1 MIEMIEVSS
10 RTASHFDRVLIESLF
25 LAIRHLASYYSS
37 VLSSSSNSS
46 NKRQKLSSTTTS
58 PSSTPRVLL
67 LTDDAANLKL
77 AQSASIPTLTIR
89 QYVDSLPS
97 DLQTKLVDLLA
108 VDGTGLDRDG
118 KGGKRGKAL
127 YSEYL
132 PTSVLQAGVKAG
144 KLFQG
149 HFNPSQYNFREVCLS
164 LSTHLRFSLH

>member
-1 MIEMIEVSS
+1 MIETTEVS
-10 RTASHFDRVLIESLF
+10 RTISLSKHLSLILALF
-25 LAIRHLASYYSS
+25 LAIRHLASYYTS
-37 VLSSSSNSS
+37 VLSSTNPT
-46 NKRQKLSSTTTS
+46 KRQKTSTTTTA
-58 PSSTPRVLL
+58 SSTPPVLL

-108 VDGTGLDRDG
+108 VAGTGLDRDG

-149 HFNPSQYNFREVCLS
+149 HFNPSQYNFREVS
-164 LSTHLRFSLH
+164 LNFQSCR